1 MELPDPSKTS
11 IFSLKNR
18 PFAPKGSRI
27 VFKASIIKCYCYV
40 SFRVGLYIYIYLYMY
55 IYIYT
60 YLHHIYT
67 KNIDLVHFRLGAKCG
82 IYPQHKKNT
91 ASRGVE
97 TSRSLPA
104 KRHEGGIRLVEKG
117 AGYPGY
123 RNQRVEFPTN
133 SLHFWWVSWW
143 KLQ

>member
-1 MELPDPSKTS
+1 MWNLSPTQKSNP
-11 IFSLKNR
+11 
-18 PFAPKGSRI
+18 
-27 VFKASIIKCYCYV
+27 
-40 SFRVGLYIYIYLYMY
+40 
-55 IYIYT
+55 
-60 YLHHIYT
+60 
-67 KNIDLVHFRLGAKCG
+67 
-82 IYPQHKKNT
+82 

-133 SLHFWWVSWW
+133 SLEMGGFPGRFLLGFLLSLHFWWFPGGNSDRFPAAFPGGGLFSGVNSAVSFRECVCFTSQN
-143 KLQ
+143 LTAG